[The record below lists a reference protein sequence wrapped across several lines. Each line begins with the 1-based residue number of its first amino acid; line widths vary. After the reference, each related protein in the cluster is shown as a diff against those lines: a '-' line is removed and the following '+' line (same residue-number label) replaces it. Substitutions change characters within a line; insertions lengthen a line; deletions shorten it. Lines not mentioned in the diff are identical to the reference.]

1 MVLFVLAVFAQKE
14 RVDVAQNQNVMDH
27 FNVELIIVLSENLG

>member
-1 MVLFVLAVFAQKE
+1 MVLFVLAVSAQKE
-14 RVDVAQNQNVMDH
+14 RVDVAQKQNVMDH